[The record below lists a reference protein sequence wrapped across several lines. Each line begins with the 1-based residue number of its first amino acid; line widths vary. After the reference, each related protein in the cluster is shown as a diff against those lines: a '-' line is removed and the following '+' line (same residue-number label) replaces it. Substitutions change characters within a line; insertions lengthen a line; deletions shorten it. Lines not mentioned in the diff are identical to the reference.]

1 MIAALADHSNPNDP
15 RVRHSNRFGKVS
27 NRYAL
32 QVTRAY
38 GGDIEQVARD
48 TDEQVAARVAEWE
61 RAQGMEPR
69 DWVAWGRREEGK
81 GEG

>member
-1 MIAALADHSNPNDP
+1 LREKQKRGPHLEP
-15 RVRHSNRFGKVS
+15 
-27 NRYAL
+27 
-32 QVTRAY
+32 AY